1 MELFKNLKKILEVKK
16 RTLRQSGEQLAGY
29 EDTDA
34 RGFDR
39 FVVRD

>member
-1 MELFKNLKKILEVKK
+1 MEFFKNLKKILEAKK
-16 RTLRQSGEQLAGY
+16 RTSKHGGEQLAGY